1 MKNYIWSLVIASGLS
16 FQLYAQDLPAGPY
29 DLQTAVN
36 IALENNLT
44 LRRSELNQLSNEATV
59 LQNKGARLP
68 TLSTGASTGFRWG
81 RSVNPVTNLFET
93 DRIGNVNL
101 SANSS
106 VTLFAGGRISNNITQ
121 SKLDIEA
128 GLFNIQVT
136 KNNITLNVINLFINV
151 VFNREQVGI
160 AKSQL
165 TTSKDQLDR
174 TAKLVVAGSLPL
186 SDKLDLQAQNAT
198 NELEVI
204 NAQNSL
210 RISKLNLAQA
220 MQIPFTE
227 DFQVIEPEF
236 VINDDLMASENP
248 SDIFNTA
255 VEIMPEI
262 KLAKVNVE
270 SAEYGVKIAKG
281 SFLPTLGIGANI
293 FSNYVDRSFGNE
305 RPSFSAQ
312 IENNLSQSLNINLS
326 IPIFSQFNNMAG
338 VQRARVQRQISE
350 VAETEAKNTLRQD
363 IESAYNS
370 ALSAQQSYGANLTRL
385 DAVQESFRIAQ
396 QRLDVGAIN
405 SVDFQVAQNNL
416 FNTQADLLNAKY
428 TYIFRVKVLD
438 FYLGNPINLN

>member
-1 MKNYIWSLVIASGLS
+1 MKKYIWSLVIASGLS
-16 FQLYAQDLPAGPY
+16 FQLHAQDVPAGPY

-44 LRRSELNQLSNEATV
+44 LKRSQLNQLSNEATV

-93 DRIGNVNL
+93 ARIGNINL
-101 SANSS
+101 SANSN
-106 VTLFAGGRISNNITQ
+106 VTLFAGSRISNNLTQ
-121 SKLDIEA
+121 SKLDLEA
-128 GLFNIQVT
+128 GLFNIEAT
-136 KNNITLNVINLFINV
+136 KNSITLNIINLFVNV
-151 VFNREQVGI
+151 VFNREQVNI
-160 AKSQL
+160 AESQL
-165 TTSKDQLDR
+165 ITSKDQLDR
-174 TAKLVVAGSLPL
+174 TTKLVAAGSLPL
-186 SDKLDLQAQNAT
+186 ADKLDLQAQNAT

-227 DFQVIEPEF
+227 DFQVVEPEF
-236 VINDDLMASENP
+236 VINDGLMASENP

-281 SFLPTLGIGANI
+281 AFLPTLGIGANI
-293 FSNYVDRSFGNE
+293 FSNYVDRAFGNE
-305 RPSFSAQ
+305 RPSFGAQ
-312 IENNLSQSLNINLS
+312 IENNLSQSLNLNLS
-326 IPIFSQFNNMAG
+326 IPIFSQFNNTAG

-350 VAETEAKNTLRQD
+350 VAEVEAKNTLRQD

-370 ALSAQQSYGANLTRL
+370 ALAAQQSYEANLVRL

>member
-1 MKNYIWSLVIASGLS
+1 MKKYIWSLVIASGLS
-16 FQLYAQDLPAGPY
+16 FQLHAQDLPAGPY
-29 DLQTAVN
+29 DLQMAVN

-106 VTLFAGGRISNNITQ
+106 VTLFAGRRISNNVTQ

-136 KNNITLNVINLFINV
+136 KNNITLNIINLFINV

-227 DFQVIEPEF
+227 DFQVTEPEF

-248 SDIFNTA
+248 SDIFDTA

-281 SFLPTLGIGANI
+281 AFLPTLGIGANI

-326 IPIFSQFNNMAG
+326 IPIFSQFNNIAG
-338 VQRARVQRQISE
+338 VQRARVQKQISE
-350 VAETEAKNTLRQD
+350 VAEIEAKNTLRQD

-385 DAVQESFRIAQ
+385 DAAQESFRIAQ